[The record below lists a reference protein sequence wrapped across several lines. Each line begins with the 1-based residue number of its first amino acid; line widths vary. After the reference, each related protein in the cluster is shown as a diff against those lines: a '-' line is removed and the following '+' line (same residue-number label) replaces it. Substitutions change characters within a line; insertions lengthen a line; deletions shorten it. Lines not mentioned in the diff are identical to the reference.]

1 MAPGGCL
8 MREWYLLVL
17 SGLCFLVALL
27 LGALWLS
34 CANAA
39 VGWSRDLRVEW
50 GYAPP
55 VEPACTGFRLYQ
67 QGRAAP
73 ICTFAGGDT
82 RGGDCAATIDR
93 RTTPFTLTATFAD
106 GTESPHSAPF
116 AFTDQLPAPGIR
128 SLTISQSI
136 TISQ

>member
-1 MAPGGCL
+1 
-8 MREWYLLVL
+8 MRDRYLLIMAA
-17 SGLCFLVALL
+17 LCFIIVVPLGLLWVSVAR
-27 LGALWLS
+27 A
-34 CANAA
+34 AETA

-50 GYAPP
+50 GYTQP

-67 QGRAAP
+67 QGQAAP
-73 ICTFAGGDT
+73 ICTFAGGET
-82 RGGDCAATIDR
+82 RAGDCAATIDR

-106 GTESPHSAPF
+106 NTESPHSAPF

-128 SLTISQSI
+128 SMTISQSF

>member
-1 MAPGGCL
+1 
-8 MREWYLLVL
+8 MRDRYLLIMAA
-17 SGLCFLVALL
+17 LCFIIVVTLGLL
-27 LGALWLS
+27 WVSA
-34 CANAA
+34 ARATEPA

-50 GYAPP
+50 GYTPP

-67 QGRAAP
+67 QGRADP
-73 ICTFAGGDT
+73 VCTFAGGDLSAS
-82 RGGDCAATIDR
+82 DCAATIDR
-93 RTTPFTLTATFAD
+93 RTTAFTLAATFAD
-106 GTESPHSAPF
+106 NTESPHSAPF

>member
-1 MAPGGCL
+1 
-8 MREWYLLVL
+8 MRDWYLLVL

-27 LGALWLS
+27 LGCLCIS
-34 CANAA
+34 CADAA
-39 VGWSRDLRVEW
+39 ESSVGWSRGLRVEW
-50 GYAPP
+50 GYTQP

-67 QGRAAP
+67 QGRAEP

-82 RGGDCAATIDR
+82 RAGDCAATIDR

-106 GTESPHSAPF
+106 NTESPHSAPF

-128 SLTISQSI
+128 SMTISQSI

>member
-1 MAPGGCL
+1 MRDWSLLIMA
-8 MREWYLLVL
+8 
-17 SGLCFLVALL
+17 SLCFAVVLL
-27 LGALWLS
+27 LGLVWIGVAG
-34 CANAA
+34 AA
-39 VGWSRDLRVEW
+39 EPATGWSRDLRAEW
-50 GYAPP
+50 DYTQP
-55 VEPACTGFRLYQ
+55 VEPVCTGFRLYQ
-67 QGRAAP
+67 HGRAAP

-82 RGGDCAATIDR
+82 RAGDCAATIDR